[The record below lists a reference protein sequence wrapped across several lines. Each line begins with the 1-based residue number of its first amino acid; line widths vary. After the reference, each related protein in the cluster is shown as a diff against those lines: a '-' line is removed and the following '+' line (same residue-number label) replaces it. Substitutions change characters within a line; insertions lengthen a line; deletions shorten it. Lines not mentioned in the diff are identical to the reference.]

1 MTIGVGLG
9 CAFCVKE
16 TDSTSLAWVR
26 NAGDASI
33 LVGKNVAI
41 HIVSHSVEFVAH
53 NVCNVD
59 VCEAFESKREGI
71 HGARV
76 RCGGLLRNKT
86 WKLFLA
92 PSIDCLFTVIL
103 R

>member
-1 MTIGVGLG
+1 MTIGVGFG
-9 CAFCVKE
+9 CALGVKE

-26 NAGDASI
+26 NAGGASI
-33 LVGKNVAI
+33 LVGKNVPI
-41 HIVSHSVEFVAH
+41 HVVSHSVEFVAH

-59 VCEAFESKREGI
+59 VCKAFESKRERI
-71 HGARV
+71 HGARG
-76 RCGGLLRNKT
+76 RFGGLLRNNT
-86 WKLFLA
+86 WNLFLA